1 MPQVTSGETAIR
13 IKDRIDKCDKF
24 ILLATDKAVESKWCN
39 WELGYGDAKN
49 IQGEI

>member
-39 WELGYGDAKN
+39 WELGYGDAKKYP
-49 IQGEI
+49 GEI